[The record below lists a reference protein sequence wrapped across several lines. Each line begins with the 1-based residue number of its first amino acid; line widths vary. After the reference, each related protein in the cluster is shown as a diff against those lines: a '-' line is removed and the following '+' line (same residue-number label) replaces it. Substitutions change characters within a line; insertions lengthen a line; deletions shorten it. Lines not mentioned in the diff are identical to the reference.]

1 MIIEDSDNLPSRPEN
16 KQDEEK
22 NSKLSARALGLLVF
36 IATRETNISAE
47 SLKEHFKEGRDAV
60 SSALKE
66 LRINQLIKTS
76 RGKAGNYF
84 YTQTLITD
92 QGKDYL
98 ETHLRIK
105 VLQKILHVSVIEYVN
120 IELQVRRGAKKLN
133 SELNTELDPNSA
145 EYQEKAL
152 KIFEASQVIKNEK
165 RIKQRSLKAKED
177 WTPSDSG
184 YEFEQKI
191 SNIWSIPPWSVTESR
206 FIPALAS
213 ARRKHKTDGQI
224 ESDMMDLYLIDDG
237 WLKHQTGDRLWKG
250 FIRRFSDL
258 AQTAKLKRP
267 RDYTEEELRQIR
279 KKWDEF
285 F

>member
-1 MIIEDSDNLPSRPEN
+1 MSIKDAENLQLCPEN
-16 KQDEEK
+16 KQNDEEG
-22 NSKLSARALGLLVF
+22 SKLSARALGLLVF

-60 SSALKE
+60 SNALKE
-66 LRINQLIKTS
+66 LRGKQLIKTC
-76 RGKAGNYF
+76 RGKAGHYF

-92 QGKDYL
+92 QGKEFL

-105 VLQKILHVSVIEYVN
+105 VLQKIIHVSVIEYVN
-120 IELQVRRGAKKLN
+120 TELQVRRGAKKLN
-133 SELNTELDPNSA
+133 YELNSELDPNSV
-145 EYQEKAL
+145 EYQKKAL
-152 KIFEASQVIKNEK
+152 EIFEANQLTKNEK
-165 RIKQRSLKAKED
+165 RIKHRSLKAKED

-213 ARRKHKTDGQI
+213 ARRKHKTNGQI

-237 WLKHQTGDRLWKG
+237 WLKHQTGDHLWKG

-258 AQTAKLKRP
+258 AQTAKLMRP
-267 RDYTEEELRQIR
+267 RDFTEEELRQIR
-279 KKWDEF
+279 KSWDLF
-285 F
+285 

>member
-1 MIIEDSDNLPSRPEN
+1 
-16 KQDEEK
+16 
-22 NSKLSARALGLLVF
+22 
-36 IATRETNISAE
+36 
-47 SLKEHFKEGRDAV
+47 
-60 SSALKE
+60 
-66 LRINQLIKTS
+66 
-76 RGKAGNYF
+76 
-84 YTQTLITD
+84 
-92 QGKDYL
+92 
-98 ETHLRIK
+98 
-105 VLQKILHVSVIEYVN
+105 VN

-152 KIFEASQVIKNEK
+152 KIFEDSQVIKNEK
-165 RIKQRSLKAKED
+165 RIQHRSLKAKED

-213 ARRKHKTDGQI
+213 ARRRHGTNGQI
-224 ESDMMDLYLIDDG
+224 ESDMMDLFLIDDD
-237 WLKHQTGDRLWKG
+237 WLKHQTGDRLWQG

-258 AQTAKLKRP
+258 AQTAKLMRP
-267 RDYTEEELRQIR
+267 REYTEEELRQIR